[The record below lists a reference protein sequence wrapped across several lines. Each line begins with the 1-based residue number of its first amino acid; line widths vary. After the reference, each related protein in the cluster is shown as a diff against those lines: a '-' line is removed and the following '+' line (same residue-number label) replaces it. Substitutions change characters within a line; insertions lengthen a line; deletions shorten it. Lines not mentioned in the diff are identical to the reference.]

1 MSGIRAAKLTLS
13 LTHKRVFH
21 QSFTAESV
29 KTRYGFRFRE
39 SFCPEGRMAEWWNG
53 GMVEQ
58 TEYSKT
64 QKIWNFQ
71 KGGINRIVKR

>member
-39 SFCPEGRMAEWWNG
+39 SFCPKGRMAEQWNG
-53 GMVEQ
+53 GMAKWRNKRNILKPEK
-58 TEYSKT
+58 Y
-64 QKIWNFQ
+64 
-71 KGGINRIVKR
+71 GIF